1 MSDLIVIG
9 YDDEETAKTV
19 LSDLTAMEKD
29 YLVDLEDA
37 AVVSRSKNGHLHV
50 TTQDSFVGQGTLT
63 GMFWGLLVGIL
74 FLQPLTGLALGGL
87 AGLVVGGVGDLGM
100 DEQFKH
106 EVGSLVQ
113 PGKSALM
120 AVVRKATPDKVLEDL
135 SKYGGTVLQ
144 TSLTHADEDELVK
157 ALGEHKALAA

>member
-19 LSDLTAMEKD
+19 LADLTAMEKD
-29 YLVDLEDA
+29 YLVDLEDS
-37 AVVSRSKNGHLHV
+37 AVVSRDKNGHLHV
-50 TTQDSFVGQGTLT
+50 TTQQSVAGKDTLT

-74 FLQPLTGLALGGL
+74 FLQPWVGFAVGGL
-87 AGLVVGGVGDLGM
+87 AGLIVGAVGDLGM
-100 DEQFKH
+100 DQDFKH

-144 TSLTHADEDELVK
+144 TSLTHDDENKLAD
-157 ALGEHKALAA
+157 ALREHKAVAA